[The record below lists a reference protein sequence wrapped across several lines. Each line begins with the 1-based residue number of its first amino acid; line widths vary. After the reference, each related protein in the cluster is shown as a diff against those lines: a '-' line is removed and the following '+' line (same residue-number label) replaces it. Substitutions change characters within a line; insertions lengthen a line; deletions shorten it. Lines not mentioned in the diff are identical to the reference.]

1 MRKERR
7 TLYNE
12 GAFEELMLHENLT
25 INDLGHLC
33 IAGADT
39 VLLAQKHGTPLMVM
53 DEQRIRRNFQIY
65 KGAMAKYFGEGSFP
79 AFASKSFSCKYIY
92 RLAREENVGI
102 DIVSSGELYTALEA
116 GFNVEKSFFHGNNK
130 TDFDIEY
137 GIDNGVGH
145 FVVDNMT
152 ELDSIDRI
160 ARKKGIIQPVILRLT
175 PGIDPHTH
183 ASITTGQVDSK
194 FGIAIETGQADDA
207 VRYILS
213 KANIRLDGFH
223 CHIGSQI
230 FDIKP
235 FCDAARLMIKYIAEI
250 KEKTGY
256 EASILNLG
264 GGFGVRYIPSQPEL
278 DYEEFIRLISEFINL
293 EIEASKI
300 KRPII
305 IMEPGRSIVA
315 DSCLT
320 LYTVGGTKEIPGF
333 KNYVSVD
340 GGMPDNPRY
349 ALYQS
354 DYTVCLASRMND
366 KKDFKCTVAGR
377 CCESGDLLQENV
389 DIPKPQRGEILA
401 VLVTGAYNYSMASN
415 YNRIPRPKVVGIRD
429 TGDFEIIRRE
439 TFADL
444 TKNDL

>member
-1 MRKERR
+1 
-7 TLYNE
+7 
-12 GAFEELMLHENLT
+12 MLHENLT
-25 INDLGHLC
+25 INEKGHLC

-39 VLLAQKHGTPLMVM
+39 VELAEKYKTPLMVM
-53 DEQRIRRNFQIY
+53 DDSRIRRNFRIY
-65 KGAMAKYFGEGSFP
+65 KNAMEKHFGKGSFP
-79 AFASKSFSCKYIY
+79 AFASKAFSCKYIY
-92 RLAREENVGI
+92 RVAKEEGVGI
-102 DIVSSGELYTALEA
+102 DIVSSGELYTALEV
-116 GFNVEKSFFHGNNK
+116 GFDVSKSFFHGNNK

-137 GIDNGVGH
+137 GINNGVGH

-160 ARKKGIIQPVILRLT
+160 AREKGIIQPIILRLT

-183 ASITTGQVDSK
+183 AAITTGQVDSK
-194 FGIAIETGQADDA
+194 FGIAIETNQATQA
-207 VRYILS
+207 VKYALT
-213 KANIRLDGFH
+213 KENIRLDGFH

-235 FCDAARLMIKYIAEI
+235 FCDAAKLMIEYISELKREI
-250 KEKTGY
+250 GFET
-256 EASILNLG
+256 EILNLG
-264 GGFGVRYIPSQPEL
+264 GGFGVRYIEAQPEL
-278 DYEEFIRLISEFINL
+278 DYEEFIRLV
-293 EIEASKI
+293 SKYIDNEVKSSGI
-300 KRPII
+300 KKPTI

-333 KNYVSVD
+333 KNYASVD

-349 ALYQS
+349 ALYQA

-366 KKDFKCTVAGR
+366 EANFECTIAGR
-377 CCESGDLLQENV
+377 CCESGDLLQEGV
-389 DIPKPQRGEILA
+389 VIPKPQRGDILA

-415 YNRIPRPKVVGIRD
+415 YNRIARPQVIGIKD
-429 TGDFEIIRRE
+429 GKEFEIIRRE

-444 TKNDL
+444 VKNDI